1 MYPDLGKAG
10 SAYARSV
17 APQAPQNGVKPDP
30 SLIFDSLFARKGP
43 AKEHPNKI
51 SSTLFYMATII
62 IHG

>member
-17 APQAPQNGVKPDP
+17 APQTPRNGILPDP
-30 SLIFDSLFARKGP
+30 SLIFDSLFARKGD
-43 AKEHPNKI
+43 AKEHPSKI